1 MPKITLKSA
10 RTAHADPNAAAE
22 ELVSRLGELGAGAP
36 KLVTLFASSDRDQR
50 AVNQAVRARLPA
62 STRLIGASA
71 GGEIDNAGMHQGS
84 VVLGALD
91 GDFDVGI
98 GLGKGL
104 SADAISAGGEAV
116 SRACAELGTRPADL
130 DPRKNVGLVIDDGA
144 KMKKEELLIG
154 VLEKNHAL
162 VVVGGG
168 ASDTE
173 IDPAK
178 QKTFIH
184 VDGEVVN
191 DAALVALFSTEAPWA
206 AFRSHWYEPSGQTL
220 TITKVDPT
228 HSRALE
234 IDGKPA
240 VQRYA
245 EIVGA
250 EVTELDFPNLKGF
263 CGRPT
268 ALRVGREYFMRT
280 PMYTLPDGSIH
291 FANLLEEGTELEIMR
306 IGDMGVHSRSF
317 FETEVPKRVPSPTAA
332 LLFNCGARTWLALA
346 HGQIGALSG
355 AFALA
360 PPAVGFNVGFE
371 IYCGFQ
377 INTTL
382 AALVFGENP

>member
-1 MPKITLKSA
+1 MPRIQLKSA
-10 RTAHADPNAAAE
+10 RSALTDPAAAAE
-22 ELVSRLGELGAGAP
+22 ELLTQLGAGNP
-36 KLVTLFASSDRDQR
+36 KLVTLFASSNRDQL
-50 AVNQAVRARLPA
+50 AINQAVRERLPKSA
-62 STRLIGASA
+62 RLIGASS
-71 GGEIDNAGMHQGS
+71 GGEIDNGGIHQGS

-104 SADAISAGGEAV
+104 SGDAISAGVDAV
-116 SRACAELGTRPADL
+116 AKACGELGIRAVDL
-130 DPRKNVGLVIDDGA
+130 NSRKNVGIVIDDGA

-154 VLEKNHAL
+154 ALEKNQSL
-162 VVVGGG
+162 VLVGGG

-173 IDPAK
+173 LDPAL

-191 DAALVALFSTEAPWA
+191 DAALVAIFSTSAPWA
-206 AFRSHWYEPSGQTL
+206 ALRSHWYEPSGQTL

-228 HSRALE
+228 HTRALE

-240 VQRYA
+240 LSRYA
-245 EIVGA
+245 ELIGAQVG
-250 EVTELDFPNLKGF
+250 EMNFPDLKGF

-280 PMYTLPDGSIH
+280 PMYSLPDESIR
-291 FANLLEEGTELEIMR
+291 FANLLDEGTELEIMQ
-306 IGDMGVHSRSF
+306 IGDMAAHTRSF
-317 FETEVPKRVPSPTAA
+317 FGTEVPKRVPSPQAA
-332 LLFNCGARTWLALA
+332 LLFHCGARAWLAMA
-346 HGQIGALSG
+346 HGQLGAVSE
-355 AFALA
+355 AFQAA

-382 AALVFGENP
+382 CTLVFGENP

>member
-1 MPKITLKSA
+1 MPRIQLKSS
-10 RTAHADPNAAAE
+10 RTTLRDPAAAAE
-22 ELVSRLGELGAGAP
+22 DLLTQLGAGTP

-50 AVNQAVRARLPA
+50 AVNEAVRARLPS

-71 GGEIDNAGMHQGS
+71 GGEIDNAGIHQGS

-104 SADAISAGGEAV
+104 TNDAISAGVDAV
-116 SRACAELGTRPADL
+116 AHACAELGIRAADL
-130 DPRKNVGLVIDDGA
+130 SPRKHVGIVIDDGA

-154 VLEKNHAL
+154 ALEKNQSL
-162 VVVGGG
+162 VLVGGG

-173 IDPAK
+173 LDPAL
-178 QKTFIH
+178 QKTFVH
-184 VDGEVVN
+184 VDGQVVN
-191 DAALVALFSTEAPWA
+191 DSALVAIFSTDAPWA
-206 AFRSHWYEPSGQTL
+206 ALRSHWYEPSGKTL

-228 HSRALE
+228 HTRALE
-234 IDGKPA
+234 IDGRPA

-245 EIVGA
+245 ELVGA

-263 CGRPT
+263 SGRPT

-280 PMYTLPDGSIH
+280 PMYSLPDASIR
-291 FANLLEEGTELEIMR
+291 FANLLDEGTELEIMQ
-306 IGDMGVHSRSF
+306 IGDMAAHTLNF
-317 FETEVPKRVPSPTAA
+317 FQDELPKRVSNPQAA
-332 LLFNCGARTWLALA
+332 LLFHCGARTWLSLA
-346 HGQIGALSG
+346 HGQIGALSA
-355 AFALA
+355 AFKEA

-382 AALVFGENP
+382 ATLVFGENP

>member
-1 MPKITLKSA
+1 MPRIQLKSA
-10 RTAHADPNAAAE
+10 RTTLTDPGAAAE
-22 ELVSRLGELGAGAP
+22 ELLTQLGAGTP

-50 AVNQAVRARLPA
+50 AVNQAVRERLPRT
-62 STRLIGASA
+62 TRLIGASS
-71 GGEIDNAGMHQGS
+71 GGEIDNAGIHQGS

-104 SADAISAGGEAV
+104 TTDAISAGVEAV
-116 SRACAELGTRPADL
+116 ARACSELGIRAADL
-130 DPRKNVGLVIDDGA
+130 SSRKNVGVVIDDGA

-154 VLEKNHAL
+154 ALEKNQAL
-162 VVVGGG
+162 VLVGGG

-173 IDPAK
+173 LDPAL
-178 QKTFIH
+178 QKTSIH

-191 DAALVALFSTEAPWA
+191 DAALVAIFSTDAPWA
-206 AFRSHWYEPSGQTL
+206 ALRSHWYEPTGRTL

-228 HSRALE
+228 HTRAME

-240 VQRYA
+240 LRRYA
-245 EIVGA
+245 DLVGA
-250 EVTELDFPNLKGF
+250 TVEEMNFPNLKGF
-263 CGRPT
+263 CGWAT

-280 PMYTLPDGSIH
+280 PMYSLPDDSIR
-291 FANLLEEGTELEIMR
+291 FVNLLEEGTELEIMQ
-306 IGDMGVHSRSF
+306 IGDMAAHTRAF
-317 FETEVPKRVPSPTAA
+317 FESEVPKRVLSPQAA
-332 LLFNCGARTWLALA
+332 LLFHCGARTWLAMA
-346 HGQIGALSG
+346 HGQLGAVASTFQ
-355 AFALA
+355 AA

-382 AALVFGENP
+382 AALVFGDRP